1 MTELKAN
8 KKKTGKKNLMKFLAV
23 LIIAVFGFFFGA
35 FISEYIGNGERSTGE
50 YLLSLAGILLAL
62 YLAIFLQIILH
73 ELGHLIFGMMT
84 GYQFSSFRIGSFM
97 WVKQDEVI
105 KLRRL
110 SIAGTGGQ
118 CLMAPPDM
126 KDGKIPYV
134 LYNLGGSIVNILSAA
149 VFMGLFFLSREFQ
162 FTSALFLIISMIGTF
177 FALTNGIP
185 LQLGTVNNDGH
196 NALLL
201 GKNSEAMRAFW
212 IQLKVSELNTKG
224 VRIKDMPEEWFAMPS
239 PQSMKNSLVSVIG
252 VFICNRLMD
261 AMEFKI
267 ADQTME
273 ELLKMDTGMVGL
285 HRSLLMVDRIYC
297 ELVSEN
303 RQEILDEMLDKNQKK
318 LMKAMKNY
326 PSILRTEYAY
336 ALLSQKD
343 SLKADKIKAAFEKI
357 AASYPY
363 PQEIGSERELMA
375 FAEQIKITL

>member
-196 NALLL
+196 NALSL

-273 ELLKMDTGMVGL
+273 ELLKRDTGMVGL

>member
-8 KKKTGKKNLMKFLAV
+8 KKKTGKKNFVKFLAV

-196 NALLL
+196 NALSL

-303 RQEILDEMLDKNQKK
+303 RQEILDEMLDRNQKK

>member
-196 NALLL
+196 NALSL